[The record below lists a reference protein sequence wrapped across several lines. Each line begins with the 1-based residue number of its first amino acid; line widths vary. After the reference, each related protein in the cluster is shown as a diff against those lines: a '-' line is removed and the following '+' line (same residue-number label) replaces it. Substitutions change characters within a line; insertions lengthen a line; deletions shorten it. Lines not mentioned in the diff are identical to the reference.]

1 MDPTSSRVPTPLL
14 LLHPPLYCASCRRD
28 TAVEFHGCEEGGGGR
43 RKRKG
48 DIGCP
53 PPSSPRYDD
62 RVFPHGNTCTKEKEN
77 KFALDPA
84 EYIYGDP
91 ITAILLFNYT
101 RTV

>member
-28 TAVEFHGCEEGGGGR
+28 TAVEFHGCEGGGGGGR
-43 RKRKG
+43 G
-48 DIGCP
+48 ILDAP

>member
-1 MDPTSSRVPTPLL
+1 M
-14 LLHPPLYCASCRRD
+14 
-28 TAVEFHGCEEGGGGR
+28 AVKGEEEEEGEYWMP
-43 RKRKG
+43 
-48 DIGCP
+48 P

>member
-1 MDPTSSRVPTPLL
+1 MAV
-14 LLHPPLYCASCRRD
+14 RR
-28 TAVEFHGCEEGGGGR
+28 GGGGGGR
-43 RKRKG
+43 GRG
-48 DIGCP
+48 ILDAP
-53 PPSSPRYDD
+53 TPSSPRYDD